1 MSAEHCGKREAVWGG
16 KQKEEEEE
24 EERSCQNTQM
34 KDRPDDTEGH
44 IILFLQVAG
53 GELMH
58 SKRHNNKYIY
68 RALWFLLTLRVY
80 VRGSMLWAITYQESI
95 ENI

>member
-16 KQKEEEEE
+16 KQKEEEE

-44 IILFLQVAG
+44 IILL
-53 GELMH
+53 
-58 SKRHNNKYIY
+58 
-68 RALWFLLTLRVY
+68 
-80 VRGSMLWAITYQESI
+80 
-95 ENI
+95 